1 MAIFDVGD
9 KVRVSQDSTTSYRG
23 KVGTVETYLEEAVG
37 VMCQVRFDDVADLP
51 PVEWFPEEML
61 DPAD

>member
-1 MAIFDVGD
+1 MAIFDAGD
-9 KVRVSQDSTTSYRG
+9 KVRVSQDSTTPYRG
-23 KVGTVETYLEEAVG
+23 KTGIVESYLEEAVG
-37 VMCQVRFDDVADLP
+37 VLCQVQFDVADLP